1 MQHYEVCP
9 SDIWHVRKVE
19 MKINVQAFDRYTVNL
34 KSYIRI
40 PYKLI
45 FFKWAEFLKLT
56 QLDTC
61 SKRNRMSQKK
71 LCILAII

>member
-34 KSYIRI
+34 KNYIRI

-45 FFKWAEFLKLT
+45 FLT
-56 QLDTC
+56 L
-61 SKRNRMSQKK
+61 S
-71 LCILAII
+71 LPG